1 MITAYSISQH
11 LVNDLSALLNM
22 WIPPVFDELSPS
34 LDACLQLSW
43 ARVWE
48 FSLLLSAGG
57 RLLSQV
63 HNEKVLNSP
72 QQVGLSPILNNSSCV
87 VFQIVSDFP
96 LVFTV
101 FYYSLMFFS
110 LETSINALTTNNTEQ
125 KQCCNMTGLFNLSL
139 NVSSPI
145 TSLVKPI

>member
-1 MITAYSISQH
+1 M
-11 LVNDLSALLNM
+11 
-22 WIPPVFDELSPS
+22 
-34 LDACLQLSW
+34 
-43 ARVWE
+43 
-48 FSLLLSAGG
+48 
-57 RLLSQV
+57 LSQV

-72 QQVGLSPILNNSSCV
+72 QQVGLSAILNNSSCV